1 MIPSDVWRRS
11 SAATASLGA
20 HTHTHAHPHRPCA
33 EHCANAQVA
42 GAATDELGRHR
53 THDIT
58 PALNL
63 SGLSCGHTRVSP
75 PHTPTHPHTHTHT
88 PPPPPTHTHA
98 HTQHTARRRRA
109 KHSFIRWCGP
119 RTIGAVP
126 HTQRACWR
134 AAAGARCAAH
144 AARASVAR
152 RAGRRRGHIPT
163 QDGGRAPAHGTPA
176 NVWRCGRG
184 GRRMGC
190 ARTHGWLWHAVLLR
204 QSVPRRWVGSRTPKQ
219 PARWA
224 DRHRCPQG
232 LARSTYAPPR
242 HTGPLSAANAA

>member
-88 PPPPPTHTHA
+88 HPPPPHTHTRA
-98 HTQHTARRRRA
+98 HTAHRAPPQGEAFIHSLVRPAHHWGGAAHTACLLARGSRRA
-109 KHSFIRWCGP
+109 LRGARSARERGQARGASTGAHSNTGRGP
-119 RTIGAVP
+119 RASTRDASKCVALRQGWEEDGV
-126 HTQRACWR
+126 C
-134 AAAGARCAAH
+134 AH
-144 AARASVAR
+144 ARVALACSAPKTKRA
-152 RAGRRRGHIPT
+152 
-163 QDGGRAPAHGTPA
+163 
-176 NVWRCGRG
+176 
-184 GRRMGC
+184 
-190 ARTHGWLWHAVLLR
+190 
-204 QSVPRRWVGSRTPKQ
+204 
-219 PARWA
+219 
-224 DRHRCPQG
+224 
-232 LARSTYAPPR
+232 
-242 HTGPLSAANAA
+242 